1 MGYGTELWTV
11 EGQQSSQKSFVSVS
25 VKCSPKTGKIFTDMV
40 QANNLLLKIFLL
52 LYFRLE
58 T

>member
-40 QANNLLLKIFLL
+40 QAKNLLLKIS
-52 LYFRLE
+52 YFRLVP
-58 T
+58 